1 MNDNQQNGRNDLSDM
16 LTKNRERRMSE
27 QSIDDILNS
36 LEKDITKSKKP
47 ESSSV
52 ASSAVKNADE
62 EIKASKAHAEQAK
75 ENSRYNP
82 AAEIAF
88 SANEDDEATKMVQ
101 VVEKKQSADSSA
113 PRKKTASNN
122 NAASDEAAAR
132 KRRIQQK
139 KRREERIKQQKAKQ
153 TRKTAIQIFIGVLL
167 SVCIIALSASFGIK
181 LLNSALDFTGIA
193 STEFE
198 VQVEIP
204 ENATSE
210 QVAQILADKG
220 LISMPDLFQ
229 SYAEKAGADGNY
241 VAGTYTLS
249 SAMSYSR
256 IVSVLQPTD
265 TSVRMTV
272 EVRIVE
278 GMTAREISELL
289 EEKCVCRAEDFM
301 EFYKNKMDVYSFEKR
316 VVENSMKFYQM
327 EGYLYPD
334 TYDFYVVNEL
344 SENPDYEP
352 DSPEMEQEL
361 MDAAEIAAQKIYSNF
376 NSKITKAMYKQ
387 MNEMGLTLNDL
398 ITLASMVQAEA
409 GSVEDMSLVASVFM
423 NRLKNPDLFPNLESD
438 VTYFYVRDEIEPYY
452 SAVKPASSLDAIS
465 DAYDTYTAVGIPA
478 GPICNP
484 GMDAIMA
491 VLDYPQTDYYYFC
504 ANEETGKTY
513 FARTLAEHE
522 QNLVLAGL
530 A

>member
-27 QSIDDILNS
+27 QSVDDILNS
-36 LEKDITKSKKP
+36 LEKDISKS
-47 ESSSV
+47 E
-52 ASSAVKNADE
+52 
-62 EIKASKAHAEQAK
+62 ASKPSPVTASAAK
-75 ENSRYNP
+75 KTEDDVKPYNP

-88 SANEDDEATKMVQ
+88 SANDNEEATRMVQ
-101 VVEKKQSADSSA
+101 VAEKKQSVDSSVSQ
-113 PRKKTASNN
+113 KKTASVKQ
-122 NAASDEAAAR
+122 AVSDDAAAAR
-132 KRRIQQK
+132 RKRIQQK
-139 KRREERIKQQKAKQ
+139 KRKEERIKQQKAKQ
-153 TRKTAIQIFIGVLL
+153 TRKTAVQIFLGVFL
-167 SVCIIALSASFGIK
+167 SVCIIGLSAHFGLK
-181 LLNSALDFTGIA
+181 LLNSALDFTGIV

-204 ENATSE
+204 ENATSKE
-210 QVAQILADKG
+210 VAEILADKG
-220 LISMPDLFQ
+220 LISMPDLFC
-229 SYAEKAGADGNY
+229 SYAENAGADGNF

-256 IVSVLQPTD
+256 LISVLQPTES
-265 TSVRMTV
+265 SVRTTV

-278 GMTAREISELL
+278 GMTAREIAELL
-289 EEKCVCRAEDFM
+289 EEKYVCRAEDFM

-316 VVENSMKFYQM
+316 VIENSMKFYQM

-344 SENPDYEP
+344 AENPDYEP

-423 NRLKNPDLFPNLESD
+423 NRLKNPDLFPSLESD

-452 SAVKPASSLDAIS
+452 STVKPASSLDAIS
-465 DAYDTYTAVGIPA
+465 DAYDTYTAEGIPA

-491 VLDYPQTDYYYFC
+491 VLDYPQTDYFYFC
-504 ANEETGKTY
+504 ANEETGETY

-530 A
+530 AD

>member
-1 MNDNQQNGRNDLSDM
+1 MNDNQQNGRSDLSDM

-36 LEKDITKSKKP
+36 LDNDISQSNIKKSV
-47 ESSSV
+47 ST
-52 ASSAVKNADE
+52 SSASLKTAEEEVKP
-62 EIKASKAHAEQAK
+62 
-75 ENSRYNP
+75 YNP

-88 SANEDDEATKMVQ
+88 SANDNDEATRLMQ
-101 VVEKKQSADSSA
+101 VAEKEQPVHESA
-113 PRKKTASNN
+113 PNKKTNDRQAS
-122 NAASDEAAAR
+122 SDEAAEAR
-132 KRRIQQK
+132 KKRIRQK
-139 KRREERIKQQKAKQ
+139 KRREQYIKQQKANQ
-153 TRKTAIQIFIGVLL
+153 TRKTAIQIFLGVFL
-167 SVCIIALSASFGIK
+167 SVCIIGLSANFGVK
-181 LLNSALDFTGIA
+181 LLNSALDFTGIV
-193 STEFE
+193 SSEFE

-210 QVAQILADKG
+210 EVAEILADKG
-220 LISMPDLFQ
+220 LISMPDLFR
-229 SYAEKAGADGNY
+229 SYAESKDADGKF

-256 IVSVLQPTD
+256 LISVLQPES
-265 TSVRMTV
+265 TSAIMTV

-278 GMTAREISELL
+278 GMTAREIGELL

-344 SENPDYEP
+344 AEDPNYEP

-361 MDAAEIAAQKIYSNF
+361 MDAAEVAAQKIYSNF

-409 GSVEDMSLVASVFM
+409 GTIEDMSLVASVFM
-423 NRLKNPDLFPNLESD
+423 NRLKNPELFPSLESD

-452 SAVKPASSLDAIS
+452 STVKPASSLDAIA

-484 GMDAIMA
+484 GMDAIEA
-491 VLDYPQTDYYYFC
+491 VLNYPQTDYFYFC
-504 ANEETGKTY
+504 ANEETGETY
-513 FARTLAEHE
+513 FARTLEEHE